1 MFRRLEPQASHGELE
16 DSMMTK
22 GLIWTPS
29 CGSLISRRFRSVV
42 AFSTLRRQQ

>member
-1 MFRRLEPQASHGELE
+1 MFRRLEPQASHGEPE
-16 DSMMTK
+16 